1 MTSYLPVTI
10 DGSEILPEAPR
21 SQGMGDTQAQTVS
34 DAAESYRET
43 VMHCHYDITD
53 RTVTAT
59 AANVPGETV
68 AFSFGDRTGD
78 IDTPVEG
85 GQAEATHTYQSDG
98 VFELSVRTA
107 TDRWST
113 EVAVN
118 FPPYGDE
125 APA

>member
-10 DGSEILPEAPR
+10 DGNQIPLDAPR
-21 SQGMGDTQAQTVS
+21 SQAMSDTHAQTVS
-34 DAAESYRET
+34 DVAESYRET
-43 VMHCHYDITD
+43 VMHCHYDIAD

-78 IDTPVEG
+78 IDTPVAG

-118 FPPYGDE
+118 WPAQEAQDE
-125 APA
+125 